1 MQNESVNPDHYK
13 KAIQTCDAILSQ
25 QTHEENIGYLKG
37 AGLKHLFRF
46 GQKHGTSIDSIIMD
60 LEKCLWY
67 LKKLLNYL
75 RALKEDGHDIRQSQE
90 NVTNLFKDKD
100 ECCLLYTSP
109 SPRDVEE
116 SRMPSSA

>member
-1 MQNESVNPDHYK
+1 MQNESVNPPHYK
-13 KAIQTCDAILSQ
+13 KSIQTCDAILSQ

-75 RALKEDGHDIRQSQE
+75 KALREDGMDINQSKE
-90 NVTNLFKDKD
+90 NVTNLFKKD
-100 ECCLLYTSP
+100 DNE
-109 SPRDVEE
+109 
-116 SRMPSSA
+116 

>member
-46 GQKHGTSIDSIIMD
+46 GQKHGTTIDSIIMD

-67 LKKLLNYL
+67 VKKLLNYL

-100 ECCLLYTSP
+100 EWKLEMEMEMVIKSIW
-109 SPRDVEE
+109 VK
-116 SRMPSSA
+116 SS

>member
-1 MQNESVNPDHYK
+1 MQNESVNPEHYK

-100 ECCLLYTSP
+100 E
-109 SPRDVEE
+109 
-116 SRMPSSA
+116 

>member
-1 MQNESVNPDHYK
+1 MNNESVNPPHYK
-13 KAIQTCDAILSQ
+13 KSIQTCDAILSK

-75 RALKEDGHDIRQSQE
+75 KALREDGMDINQSKE
-90 NVTNLFKDKD
+90 NVTNLFKKD
-100 ECCLLYTSP
+100 DNE
-109 SPRDVEE
+109 
-116 SRMPSSA
+116 